1 MKAIEFESSLTA
13 EHTLSVPA
21 SALEA
26 IPIGQAVRVLILL
39 PESDDDHAWERR
51 TAEEFGRGYADSD
64 AIYSQRSTG

>member
-1 MKAIEFESSLTA
+1 MKAIEFESSLTP

-21 SALEA
+21 SALVA

-39 PESDDDHAWERR
+39 PESDDDHEWERR

-64 AIYSQRSTG
+64 AIYDQLSAG

>member
-1 MKAIEFESSLTA
+1 MKAIAFESSLTA

-21 SALEA
+21 SALVA

-39 PESDDDHAWERR
+39 PESDDDREWERR

-64 AIYSQRSTG
+64 AIYDQLSAG